1 LTKSN
6 YSNFI
11 CYYYWRLSILIPH
24 KSPRFYYISQ
34 LLEWNKLMDRQEEHI
49 LFEKIKAGDEK
60 AFEALFRRYYAHL
73 CLYATQ
79 ILKNPSAAEEIV
91 QELFVRFWEKREET
105 EIETSLKNY
114 LFRAVKNHCLNYIKH
129 NQIKRE
135 YSQKFLAENEPFSA
149 EYDFESQTELF
160 RKIEE
165 SISALPEKRQEI
177 FRLSRQEGLKYREIA
192 EKMNISIKTV
202 ETQMGLAIKTLRE
215 KLRDFL
221 IIF

>member
-1 LTKSN
+1 
-6 YSNFI
+6 
-11 CYYYWRLSILIPH
+11 
-24 KSPRFYYISQ
+24 
-34 LLEWNKLMDRQEEHI
+34 MDRQEEHI
-49 LFEKIKAGDEK
+49 LFEKIKSGDEK
-60 AFEALFRRYYAHL
+60 AFEALFRQYYPHL

-79 ILKNPSAAEEIV
+79 ILGNPSAAEEIV
-91 QELFVRFWEKREET
+91 QELFVRLWEKREET

-114 LFRAVKNHCLNYIKH
+114 LFRSVKNHCLNLIKH
-129 NQIKRE
+129 NQIKNK
-135 YSQKFLAENEPFSA
+135 YSQKILAENESFSA
-149 EYDFESQTELF
+149 ENDFESQTELF

-165 SISALPEKRQEI
+165 SIAELPEKRQKI

-192 EKMNISIKTV
+192 EKMKISIKTV

>member
-1 LTKSN
+1 
-6 YSNFI
+6 
-11 CYYYWRLSILIPH
+11 
-24 KSPRFYYISQ
+24 
-34 LLEWNKLMDRQEEHI
+34 MDRQEEHI
-49 LFEKIKAGDEK
+49 LFEKIRANDEK
-60 AFEALFRRYYAHL
+60 AFERLFRHYYPHL

-91 QELFVRFWEKREET
+91 QEMFVRLWERREET

-114 LFRAVKNHCLNYIKH
+114 LYRAVKNHCLNFIKH
-129 NQIKRE
+129 NQIKYE
-135 YSQKFLAENEPFSA
+135 YSQKILAETEPISPG
-149 EYDFESQTELF
+149 EIFENQTELF
-160 RKIEE
+160 QKIEK
-165 SISALPEKRQEI
+165 SISELPAKRQEI

-221 IIF
+221 VIF

>member
-1 LTKSN
+1 
-6 YSNFI
+6 
-11 CYYYWRLSILIPH
+11 
-24 KSPRFYYISQ
+24 
-34 LLEWNKLMDRQEEHI
+34 MDRQEENI
-49 LFEKIKAGDEK
+49 LFEKTRADDEK
-60 AFEALFRRYYAHL
+60 AFEALFRLYYPHL

-79 ILKNPSAAEEIV
+79 VLKNPSAAEEIV
-91 QELFVRFWEKREET
+91 QELFVRLWEKRKET
-105 EIETSLKNY
+105 QIDTSVKNY

-129 NQIKRE
+129 NKIKNE
-135 YSQKFLAENEPFSA
+135 YSQKVLAVSNPEDTSENIEA
-149 EYDFESQTELF
+149 QDELF
-160 RKIEE
+160 QKIEE
-165 SISALPEKRQEI
+165 SIAALPEKRQEI

>member
-1 LTKSN
+1 
-6 YSNFI
+6 
-11 CYYYWRLSILIPH
+11 
-24 KSPRFYYISQ
+24 
-34 LLEWNKLMDRQEEHI
+34 MDRQEEHI
-49 LFEKIKAGDEK
+49 LFEKIKADDEK
-60 AFEALFRRYYAHL
+60 AFERLFRHYYPHL

-91 QELFVRFWEKREET
+91 QELFVRLWERRKET
-105 EIETSLKNY
+105 EIESSLKNY
-114 LFRAVKNHCLNYIKH
+114 LLRAVKNLCLNFIKH
-129 NQIKRE
+129 NQIKNE
-135 YSQKFLAENEPFSA
+135 YFKKILTENEPISS
-149 EYDFESQTELF
+149 DDNFENQTELF
-160 RKIEE
+160 QIIEK
-165 SISALPEKRQEI
+165 SISELPAKRREI

>member
-1 LTKSN
+1 MN
-6 YSNFI
+6 
-11 CYYYWRLSILIPH
+11 
-24 KSPRFYYISQ
+24 
-34 LLEWNKLMDRQEEHI
+34 RQKDHI
-49 LFEKIKAGDEK
+49 LFDKIKSGDEK
-60 AFEALFRRYYAHL
+60 AFEVLFRRYYPHL

-91 QELFVRFWEKREET
+91 QELFVHIWERRTET

-135 YSQKFLAENEPFSA
+135 YSQKILAENEHFST

-177 FRLSRQEGLKYREIA
+177 FRLSRQKGLKYREIA
-192 EKMNISIKTV
+192 ERMNISIKTV

-221 IIF
+221 VIF

>member
-1 LTKSN
+1 
-6 YSNFI
+6 
-11 CYYYWRLSILIPH
+11 
-24 KSPRFYYISQ
+24 
-34 LLEWNKLMDRQEEHI
+34 MDRQEEHI
-49 LFEKIKAGDEK
+49 LFEKIKTGDEK
-60 AFEALFRRYYAHL
+60 AFEALFRRYYSHL

-91 QELFVRFWEKREET
+91 QELFVRFWEKKEET
-105 EIETSLKNY
+105 KIETSLKNY

-135 YSQKFLAENEPFSA
+135 YSQKFLNENEPFST
-149 EYDFESQTELF
+149 EYDIESQTELF

-165 SISALPEKRQEI
+165 SISALPEKRQKI

-215 KLRDFL
+215 KLHNYL
-221 IIF
+221 VIL